1 MPLDTSTTYPLTR
14 LRLDGR
20 RWNELRLL
28 QAQISTNPASSGSSY
43 LSMGNTSIMC
53 SVHGPAEG
61 RRGDGSGAAGS
72 GHAVVE
78 VDVNVAGFAGVDRK
92 RRAGGSDRQ
101 SSRIATTLRSAFQSH
116 LHTYLYPHS
125 TISIHVSVLSAD
137 GSLLAAAIN
146 ACTLALVDAG
156 IPMPGLLCG
165 CTAGMSGSASTPRD
179 PRNDELDPLL
189 DLSLPEEQ
197 ELPSLTVATTTSVPV
212 GENNMDEDEEVM
224 KVSVL
229 TMETKV
235 HATYLETMLA
245 PPQPWPAVLAWT
257 WAAWEWVSVSISTPD
272 SRLCDSKLT
281 RDYQMLWNWYTI
293 DACFLA
299 KTWHITS
306 RGMFA
311 GSCIGVICLVCSL
324 EFLRRLG
331 REYDTFIVR
340 RARLRRLYMSSSL
353 AVQSGSNVPL
363 RSDGDTKSPSN
374 CCDNTEPDIMS
385 LGADDLIT
393 SVSGTPQSSSSK
405 NQAAASASA
414 ASAKTAQEIDF
425 HRIQRRE
432 ALLAPY
438 RPSLVEHAVRSL
450 LHMFQFAVAY
460 IIMLLA
466 MYFNGYIII
475 CIIIGAFLGA
485 FIFSWEPVNLSK
497 ESDATSVTKCCG

>member
-61 RRGDGSGAAGS
+61 RRGDGGGGAAGS

-137 GSLLAAAIN
+137 GSLMAAAIN

-156 IPMPGLLCG
+156 IPMPGLLTG

-179 PRNDELDPLL
+179 PRHDELDPLL

-197 ELPSLTVATTTSVPV
+197 ELPSLTVATTTAVPV
-212 GENNMDEDEEVM
+212 GEDNMDEDDEAM
-224 KVSVL
+224 KVCVL
-229 TMETKV
+229 TMESKV

-245 PPQPWPAVLAWT
+245 VG
-257 WAAWEWVSVSISTPD
+257 
-272 SRLCDSKLT
+272 
-281 RDYQMLWNWYTI
+281 I
-293 DACFLA
+293 DGCSQIRELLEDVI
-299 KTWHITS
+299 KGS
-306 RGMFA
+306 RG
-311 GSCIGVICLVCSL
+311 
-324 EFLRRLG
+324 
-331 REYDTFIVR
+331 
-340 RARLRRLYMSSSL
+340 
-353 AVQSGSNVPL
+353 
-363 RSDGDTKSPSN
+363 
-374 CCDNTEPDIMS
+374 
-385 LGADDLIT
+385 
-393 SVSGTPQSSSSK
+393 
-405 NQAAASASA
+405 
-414 ASAKTAQEIDF
+414 
-425 HRIQRRE
+425 
-432 ALLAPY
+432 
-438 RPSLVEHAVRSL
+438 
-450 LHMFQFAVAY
+450 
-460 IIMLLA
+460 
-466 MYFNGYIII
+466 
-475 CIIIGAFLGA
+475 
-485 FIFSWEPVNLSK
+485 
-497 ESDATSVTKCCG
+497 